1 MVKFR
6 VVVTGKILPLALET
20 IEQHCEVK
28 AWVDPNKP
36 IPTDTLQEWLRD
48 AEGLYNSGFAHIN
61 DALLA
66 QAPQLR
72 VISQP
77 AAGYDNVDLS
87 ACTAHGVP
95 LGNTASA
102 LTETTADLAFTLL
115 LTAARR
121 ITQGWD
127 MVRSGRWQ
135 NSLDIPFGIDLYG
148 KTLGIVGMG
157 AIGSA
162 VARRAQACGM
172 NIIYHNR
179 KPRPVG
185 ELQGT
190 QWVPFEQLLS
200 QSDCIVVLTPL
211 TAETRHL
218 FNADAF
224 NKMKPS
230 VHFINAARGAIVDTE
245 ALYHA
250 LVNNVIAFAALDVTD
265 PEPMPRDH
273 PLLSLPNIL
282 ITPHV
287 GSATP
292 ETRTR
297 MAMMAVDNLLAGL
310 RGQRMPS
317 CVNNE
322 INPR

>member
-1 MVKFR
+1 
-6 VVVTGKILPLALET
+6 VTGKIYPLALET
-20 IEQHCEVK
+20 IKQHCEVK
-28 AWVDPNKP
+28 VWADNQ
-36 IPTDTLQEWLRD
+36 PTETLQEWLRD
-48 AEGLYNSGFAHIN
+48 AEGLYNSGYVQIT
-61 DALLA
+61 DAVLT

-77 AAGYDNVDLS
+77 SAGYDNVDLA
-87 ACTAHGVP
+87 ACTAHGIP

-115 LTAARR
+115 LAATRR

-127 MVRSGRWQ
+127 MVRNGRWQ
-135 NSLDIPFGIDLYG
+135 NSLNIPFGIDLYG

-172 NIIYHNR
+172 KIIYHNR
-179 KPRPVG
+179 KPRPAG
-185 ELQGT
+185 EVQAM

-218 FNADAF
+218 FNAAAF
-224 NKMKPS
+224 DKMKSS

-250 LVNNVIAFAALDVTD
+250 LANNVIAFAALDVTD
-265 PEPMPRDH
+265 PEPLPADH

-292 ETRTR
+292 ETRAR

-310 RGQRMPS
+310 RGEKLPS
-317 CVNNE
+317 CVNAEVNYRTDESGLE
-322 INPR
+322 IQ